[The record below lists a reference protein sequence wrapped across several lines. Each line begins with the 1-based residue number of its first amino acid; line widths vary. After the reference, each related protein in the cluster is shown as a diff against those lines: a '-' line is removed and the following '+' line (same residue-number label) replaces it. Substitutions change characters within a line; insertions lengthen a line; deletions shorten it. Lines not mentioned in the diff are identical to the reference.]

1 MPSNVLRGYANTT
14 YGQIHYRYAGQGEPL
29 VMLHQTACSSVQFE
43 HVIPLLAGSCRVLAM
58 DTLGFGMSDF
68 PPHQYTAEDYAA
80 SVVAFLDAMDI
91 QRTNLFAHHT
101 GASFGCEVAAAYPDR
116 VDKLVLYGTPYWED
130 LPEEMEARMVF
141 TGSRQF
147 NIKDDGS
154 HLADVWDDMSGRL
167 LEKVFPERNSREA
180 LEAIE
185 TEVIWKL
192 MAGER
197 FKEAYHAIFRYPV
210 LERSALI
217 KAPTLVMSGT
227 GDGLVRTTEI
237 VAQHI
242 PRSRTCVIE
251 GGSFYTNYH
260 NPEGLAREIMSFLK
274 DPGV

>member
-1 MPSNVLRGYANTT
+1 MPSNVLRGYANTA
-14 YGQIHYRYAGQGEPL
+14 YGQIHYRYAGQGDPL

-43 HVIPLLAGSCRVLAM
+43 RVIPLLAGDCRVLAM

-68 PPHQYTAEDYAA
+68 PPHQYTTEDYAA

-116 VDKLVLYGTPYWED
+116 VDKLILYGTPYWED
-130 LPEEMEARMVF
+130 TLEAMEARLRH
-141 TGSRQF
+141 RQLTV
-147 NIKDDGS
+147 KVDGS
-154 HLADVWDDMSGRL
+154 HLADVWDDVSGRL
-167 LEKVFPERNSREA
+167 AEGVFPERNSREA

-192 MAGER
+192 MSGER
-197 FKEAYHAIFRYPV
+197 FKEVYHAIYRYPV
-210 LERSALI
+210 LERSTLI

-227 GDGLVRTTEI
+227 GDGLLRTTDI
-237 VAQHI
+237 VAGRI
-242 PRSRTCVIE
+242 PRSRTSVIE
-251 GGSFYTNYH
+251 GGSFYTNYD
-260 NPEGLAREIMSFLK
+260 NPEALAREILNFLK